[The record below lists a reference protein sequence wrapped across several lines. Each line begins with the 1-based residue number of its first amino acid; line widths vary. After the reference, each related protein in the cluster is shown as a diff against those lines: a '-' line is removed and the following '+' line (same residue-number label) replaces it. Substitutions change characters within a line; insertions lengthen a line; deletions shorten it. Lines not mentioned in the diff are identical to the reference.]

1 MRNLI
6 IFTFLLT
13 LFSCKKEEFTPNPP
27 NPPVDIITD
36 SNLVDTTLTLA
47 GQKWVIT
54 KISLPDVIMPENCQD
69 TLDFEN
75 NSDYTYNNIPSL
87 YDLDVNPYN
96 YKLTLYNTPW
106 GHLVGT
112 LYEYNLTSGV
122 VVGSFFVDY
131 YNPSIQYKIWMTR
144 Q

>member
-1 MRNLI
+1 MKNTI
-6 IFTFLLT
+6 LLLLALM
-13 LFSCKKEEFTPNPP
+13 LFSCKKEDFTPNPP
-27 NPPVDIITD
+27 NPPVPIITD
-36 SNLVDTTLTLA
+36 STLVDSTLSLA
-47 GQKWVIT
+47 GQKWVVT
-54 KISLPDVIMPENCQD
+54 KILLTDLVSENRQD

-87 YDLDVNPYN
+87 YDLDVNPYT

-122 VVGSFFVDY
+122 VSGSVFVDY
-131 YNPSIQYKIWMTR
+131 YNSSNQYKIWMTR

>member
-13 LFSCKKEEFTPNPP
+13 LFSCKKEEFIPNPP

-54 KISLPDVIMPENCQD
+54 KILLTDLISENRQD

-87 YDLDVNPYN
+87 YDLDVNPYT

-122 VVGSFFVDY
+122 VSGSVFVDY
-131 YNPSIQYKIWMTR
+131 YNSSNQYKIWMTR